1 MPHALRITN
10 AKIYDP
16 ASNTHGVVRDL
27 LIENGKIVSQFSP
40 SSAGASPQTLDAAN
54 TVLMPGAVEIHS
66 HVASLPI
73 NTARIIQ
80 AVSGFDTIVPTP
92 QEAGRLYSLMGYT
105 TVIEPA
111 VTPQGAATSHRQL
124 DLLPHMDAGIL
135 VLMGNHEALIDR
147 LAENDLPAAKCIVR
161 ALLHSSQAYAIKAV
175 NPTGVAAWRRD
186 PSCHHIDSLDSKIS
200 GTTLSPRAMISFL
213 ADIADELNLP
223 HGLHLHGPQLG
234 EPGNVEITAE
244 LIHAMQ
250 GKRLHLAHLQ
260 YYAYAKTNKGGFK
273 SSPDKLLNALATN
286 PRITVDLGMVSFG
299 PCFTATADLPLEHAL
314 YRHVGVPGKPAH
326 FFETANEDCFGI
338 MPLVHAHNNP
348 THAIQWA
355 TGLELALLAPDPTR
369 ISLTIDH
376 PNGGSFLNYPLLIA
390 LLMSK
395 PMRDEQLK
403 GAHEN
408 ATKRTG
414 LASIHREYTLSEIV
428 TITRVA
434 PAKALGLKNK
444 GHLAPGADADI
455 AIYPDKPS
463 DPLAMFS
470 RTIHTLKAGQFIVQ
484 NGQITSQSTRGA
496 RLIAD
501 IAADQQG
508 QTLINQQLDRSGA
521 CTGV

>member
-1 MPHALRITN
+1 MPTPLRIIN
-10 AKIYDP
+10 GKLYDP
-16 ASNTHGVVRDL
+16 ASNIHGETRNL
-27 LIENGKIVSQFSP
+27 LVENGKVVSQFSSP
-40 SSAGASPQTLDAAN
+40 AIAPKTIDASNSVIMPAG
-54 TVLMPGAVEIHS
+54 VEVHS

-73 NTARIIQ
+73 NTARVIQ
-80 AVSGFDTIVPTP
+80 SVSGYDTIVPTP
-92 QEAGRLYSLMGYT
+92 QEAGRLYSLMGYA
-105 TVIEPA
+105 TVMEPA

-124 DLLPHMDAGIL
+124 DRLPNLDAGIL

-147 LAENDLPAAKCIVR
+147 LAEQDIDGAKSIVR
-161 ALLHSSQAYAIKAV
+161 ALLHESNAFGIKAV

-186 PSCHHIDSLDSKIS
+186 PSRHHVDSLDDTIP
-200 GTTLSPRAMISFL
+200 GTAISPRTMIGFL
-213 ADIADELNLP
+213 ADIADELGLS
-223 HGLHLHGPQLG
+223 HGVHVHGPQLG
-234 EPGNVEITAE
+234 EPGNVDITAA

-260 YYAYAKTNKGGFK
+260 YYAYTKTKKGGFK
-273 SSPDKLLNALATN
+273 SSPDTLLSALAQN

-299 PCFTATADLPLEHAL
+299 PAFTATADLPLEHAL

-326 FFETANEDCFGI
+326 FFESGNEDCFGI
-338 MPLVHAHNNP
+338 MPLVHTHDNP

-355 TGLELALLAPDPTR
+355 TGLELALLAPDPTQ

-376 PNGGSFLNYPLLIA
+376 PNGGSFLNYPHLIG

-403 GAHEN
+403 GAHPN
-408 ATKRTG
+408 AAKRTG
-414 LASIHREYTLSEIV
+414 LASITREYTLSEIV
-428 TITRVA
+428 SITRVA

-463 DPLAMFS
+463 DPVSMFS
-470 RTIHTLKAGQFIVQ
+470 RAQYTIKAGHILVE
-484 NGQITSQSTRGA
+484 NGQLTTQSPGL
-496 RLIAD
+496 RLSSGTAPD
-501 IAADQQG
+501 PQG
-508 QTLINQQLDRSGA
+508 QTLVNQWLNASGA

>member
-1 MPHALRITN
+1 MPTPLRITN

-40 SSAGASPQTLDAAN
+40 SAAPRTIDAQN
-54 TVLMPGAVEIHS
+54 TVLMPGAVEVHS

-80 AVSGFDTIVPTP
+80 AVSGYDTIVPTP
-92 QEAGRLYSLMGYT
+92 QEADRLYSLMGYT

-111 VTPQGAATSHRQL
+111 VTPQGASTSHRQL
-124 DLLPHMDAGIL
+124 DLLPHMDAGLL

-147 LAENDLPAAKCIVR
+147 LAENDLPAAKAIVR
-161 ALLHSSQAYAIKAV
+161 ALLHQSNAFGIKAV
-175 NPTGVAAWRRD
+175 NPTAVSAWRRD
-186 PSCHHIDSLDSKIS
+186 PSKHHVDTLDDAIP
-200 GTTLSPRAMISFL
+200 GTAISPRVMISFL
-213 ADIADELNLP
+213 ADMADELNLS
-223 HGLHLHGPQLG
+223 HGVHVHGPQLG
-234 EPGNVEITAE
+234 EPGNVHITAD

-273 SSPDKLLNALATN
+273 SSPDTLLNALAAN

-299 PCFTATADLPLEHAL
+299 PAFTATADLPLEHAL

-326 FFETANEDCFGI
+326 FFESGNEDCFGL
-338 MPLVHAHNNP
+338 MPLVHAHDNP

-355 TGLELALLAPDPTR
+355 AGLELALLAPDPTR
-369 ISLTIDH
+369 VSLTIDH

-403 GAHEN
+403 GAHAN
-408 ATKRTG
+408 AAKRTG
-414 LASIHREYTLSEIV
+414 LASITREYTLSEIV

-455 AIYPDKPS
+455 AIYPDKAS

-470 RTIHTLKAGQFIVQ
+470 RTLYTIKAGQVIVE
-484 NGQITSQSTRGA
+484 NGQLTSAAPTRGT
-496 RLIAD
+496 RLSANIPSD
-501 IAADQQG
+501 EQG
-508 QTLINQQLDRSGA
+508 QILINQQLDRSGA